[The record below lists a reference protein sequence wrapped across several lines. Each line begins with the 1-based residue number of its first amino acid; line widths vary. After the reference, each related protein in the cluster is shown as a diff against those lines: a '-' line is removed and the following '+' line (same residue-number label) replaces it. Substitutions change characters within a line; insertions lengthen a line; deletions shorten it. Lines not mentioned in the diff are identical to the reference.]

1 MGNVKVLVLL
11 AGLVALFGAMVIQFA
26 ISRTREYKA
35 DATGAEFSGQ
45 PLALASALGKLQTA
59 AQRIPMGVSPAMAPL
74 AQVNPLAAFQ
84 GGLATL
90 FATHPPVEE
99 RVRRL
104 QALARGAVPRG

>member
-11 AGLVALFGAMVIQFA
+11 AGLVALFGAMVIRFA

-35 DATGAEFSGQ
+35 DAAGAEISGQ

-59 AQRIPMGVSPAMAPL
+59 AQRIPIGVSPAMA
-74 AQVNPLAAFQ
+74 PLAAFQ